1 MEAIM
6 PNQGK
11 QITIQTVDGGV
22 YARYPIRTQVIMPG
36 DDLDGLVGEYVVPHL
51 QADDI
56 VFLSE
61 KIVAIVQGRAF
72 PVRDIHPSLFARF
85 MSKFVHKSAYGI
97 GLGSPWTMELAV
109 REVGRLKI
117 FLTAII
123 AGIAKLFGKKG
134 VFYEIL
140 GPQVA
145 AIDGP
150 CHYTLPPYNEYAK
163 LAPKDPDQVASRL
176 KERFGRH
183 FVIVDANDFGVEIL
197 GKSDPHLDNELLK
210 QIFKDNPLGQST
222 QQTPIAI
229 IRKAPATLQ

>member
-1 MEAIM
+1 VEAIL

-11 QITIQTVDGGV
+11 QITIQTDRGGV
-22 YARYPIRTQVIMPG
+22 YARYPVRTRVIMPG
-36 DDLDGLVGEYVVPHL
+36 DDLEELIRQYAASHL
-51 QADDI
+51 QAGDL

-72 PVRDIHPSLFARF
+72 PVRDIRPSLFARF

-109 REVGRLKI
+109 REVGRLK
-117 FLTAII
+117 LLLA
-123 AGIAKLFGKKG
+123 AAVAAVAKLFGKKG
-134 VFYEIL
+134 VFYQIL

-163 LAPKDPDQVASRL
+163 LAPKDPDRVAAGL
-176 KERFGRH
+176 KETFGCH

-197 GKSDPHLDNELLK
+197 GKSDPCLDDALLK

-222 QQTPIAI
+222 QQTPIAVV
-229 IRKAPATLQ
+229 RKV